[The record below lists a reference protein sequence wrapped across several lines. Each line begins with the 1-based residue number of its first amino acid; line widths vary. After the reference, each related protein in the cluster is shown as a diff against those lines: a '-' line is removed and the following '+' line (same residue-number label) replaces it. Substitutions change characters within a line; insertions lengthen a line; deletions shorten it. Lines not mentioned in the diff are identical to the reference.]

1 MGQMKASPRIDTAS
15 FSSYANPRDH
25 DGLMRVGHVGE
36 GRAAGVDTAFAVVMS
51 AIGQRSFLTAY
62 KADVV
67 LETSG
72 SQMPMGLG
80 SSQYEPLFASS
91 FWSLS
96 SN

>member
-1 MGQMKASPRIDTAS
+1 M
-15 FSSYANPRDH
+15 
-25 DGLMRVGHVGE
+25 L
-36 GRAAGVDTAFAVVMS
+36 GRAGLRVWTAAFAVVMS
-51 AIGQRSFLTAY
+51 ATGQRSFLRAC

-80 SSQYEPLFASS
+80 SSQYEPLFAGSL
-91 FWSLS
+91 WSLS